1 MRHNNLLRRMY
12 FPLQVQAG
20 LGVPRIDAKGQI
32 ARDAE
37 GQPILTGKHSFH
49 SLRHAAASGWIESNI
64 DLKRLQVWIGHENI
78 RLTLDTYGHLLKDEK
93 KDAELA
99 LRASRDL
106 FA

>member
-1 MRHNNLLRRMY
+1 MLRRMY
-12 FPLQVQAG
+12 FPLQVRAG
-20 LGVPRIDAKGQI
+20 LGVPRMDAKGLVSC
-32 ARDAE
+32 DDK

-49 SLRHAAASGWIESNI
+49 VLRHAAASAWIESNI

-99 LRASRDL
+99 LKASRDL